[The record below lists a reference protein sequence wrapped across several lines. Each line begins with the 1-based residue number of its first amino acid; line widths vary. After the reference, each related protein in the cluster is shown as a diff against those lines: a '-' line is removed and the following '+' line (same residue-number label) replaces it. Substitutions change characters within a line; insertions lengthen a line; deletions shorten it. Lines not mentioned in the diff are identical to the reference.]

1 MSLEREGSR
10 EQGFADLP
18 ETEDYLVIL
27 VLLHGGKAI
36 AIGLAYVIRILADV
50 AVAFDQLCRGR
61 EERVGLKEWKVTI

>member
-1 MSLEREGSR
+1 MSLERGGSR

-50 AVAFDQLCRGR
+50 AVAFDELCGGR
-61 EERVGLKEWKVTI
+61 EDRVGLKEWKVTI